1 MAVKSTTSE
10 AGATTSAAGRARRLR
25 FSTYLGICDHNM
37 RPAPG
42 KQSRVDGDEF
52 TFSISHFFFIIP
64 YMLELN
70 LPGRGLLKLEH
81 LVLDV
86 NGTLAKD
93 GQLLDHIPSLLLAL
107 QNRLTVHLLTADTHG
122 RQGIIDQQ
130 LGLRATR
137 LRSGQEAE
145 QKSDYVRALGAE
157 KVIAIGQGANDAGML
172 KAAALGMAVLSEEG
186 LAIEALLNADVLANS
201 IYDAFSLLEFPA
213 RLVATLRK

>member
-1 MAVKSTTSE
+1 
-10 AGATTSAAGRARRLR
+10 
-25 FSTYLGICDHNM
+25 
-37 RPAPG
+37 
-42 KQSRVDGDEF
+42 
-52 TFSISHFFFIIP
+52 
-64 YMLELN
+64 MLEIN

-93 GQLLDHIPSLLLAL
+93 GQLLAHLPSLLLAL

-130 LGLRATR
+130 LGLQATR
-137 LRSGQEAE
+137 LQPGQEAE

-172 KAAALGMAVLSEEG
+172 KAAALGIVVLSEEG
-186 LAIEALLNADVLANS
+186 LAIEALLNADVLAKS
-201 IYDAFSLLEFPA
+201 IYDAFGLLEFPT